1 MKKVVSIKEIMIILI
16 SLLLIIVS
24 TEVFAVQPDLVLGS
38 GNNNSPQTVTPDE
51 YADAQKP
58 DVVNPGNN
66 AANGN
71 SATGNNTNGNNTN
84 GNNTNGNNTKGNNT
98 KVYNTNNTDLPQTGI
113 EDYNIGILLIIC
125 VASAIYAYR
134 KINDYKNI

>member
-16 SLLLIIVS
+16 SLLLIIIS
-24 TEVFAVQPDLVLGS
+24 TEVLGVQPDLVLGS
-38 GNNNSPQTVTPDE
+38 GNNNAQTVTSDE
-51 YADAQKP
+51 YENAQTP
-58 DVVNPGNN
+58 DVVNPVNN
-66 AANGN
+66 TNGN
-71 SATGNNTNGNNTN
+71 AATGNNTNS
-84 GNNTNGNNTKGNNT
+84 NNTNGNNTKGNNT

-113 EDYNIGILLIIC
+113 EDYNVGILLIIC